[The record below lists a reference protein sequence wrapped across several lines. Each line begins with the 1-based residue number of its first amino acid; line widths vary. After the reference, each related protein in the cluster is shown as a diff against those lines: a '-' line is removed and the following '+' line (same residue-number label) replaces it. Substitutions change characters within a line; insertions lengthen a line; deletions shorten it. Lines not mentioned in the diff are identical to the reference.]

1 MERQATEVKKH
12 RVSWVI
18 DLLFNKSTASMVLS
32 NYLAQDDEIKKNLFG
47 ICAAPGKNLAK
58 GRDGKVYNRDI
69 EHDVKHLRETMGVDV
84 IVCLLNKYEL
94 RTIGVDYDKY
104 QAACDKYKISLLVY
118 PIVEMGVP
126 QQSAQEFDTEII
138 NFIFENI
145 RSNKKVICHCRGG
158 IGRAGTVAACVIL
171 KLKLSKG
178 PKHAISCVR
187 TLRDPRCVES
197 RKQEDYIDKYSKV
210 VKEPAF

>member
-1 MERQATEVKKH
+1 MEKQATEVKKH
-12 RVSWVI
+12 RVSWII
-18 DLLFNKSTASMVLS
+18 DILSNKSSASMVLS
-32 NYLAQDDEIKKNLFG
+32 NYLAQDDEVKHNVFG

-69 EHDVKHLRETMGVDV
+69 ELDVKHLKESMNVDV

-94 RTIGVDYDKY
+94 RTIGVDLDKY
-104 QAACDKYKISLLVY
+104 QAACDKYNISLLVY

-126 QQSAQEFDTEII
+126 AQSAQEFDIQII
-138 NFIFENI
+138 NFIFESI
-145 RSNKKVICHCRGG
+145 RNNKKVICHCRGG

-187 TLRDPRCVES
+187 SLRDPRCVES
-197 RKQEDYIDKYSKV
+197 RKQEDYIDKFSKV
-210 VKEPAF
+210 LKDPAF